1 MNKDLR
7 FCTALVTP
15 YTEKGIDYKNL
26 AYLIDRQL
34 EGGVSSILVNGTT
47 AEPSLLT
54 EEEKWDQIRFVIDYI
69 GGKVP
74 VMVGCGTVS
83 TEKTIENCKKAEDM
97 GADYL
102 LIVTPYYN
110 KTNQDGVA
118 EHYIKIAEKANKPII
133 MYNVPARTGFD
144 LLPQTVI
151 RLSTYKMISGIKQAS
166 PDISRCIEMFPAL
179 SESFCLLCGDDCMV
193 LPMMSVGA
201 SGLVS
206 VVSNVC
212 PKLVNKVLQ
221 NKEPLD
227 FYTLKKM
234 SDLCFCETNPIPV
247 KYIMFKL
254 GLLSE
259 YYLRLPLYSL
269 SAENKAKIDKFLPVI
284 KEQL

>member
-1 MNKDLR
+1 MNEKLR

-47 AEPSLLT
+47 AEPSLLS
-54 EEEKWDQIRFVIDYI
+54 EEEKWSQIRFVIDYI
-69 GGKVP
+69 GGKIP
-74 VMVGCGTVS
+74 VLVGCGTVS

-133 MYNVPARTGFD
+133 LYNVPARTGFD
-144 LLPQTVI
+144 LLPQTVVK
-151 RLSTYKMISGIKQAS
+151 LSTYKMIAGIKQAS
-166 PDISRCIEMFPAL
+166 PDISHCIEMIPAL
-179 SESFCLLCGDDCMV
+179 SDRFCLLCGDDCMV

-212 PKLVNKVLQ
+212 PKLVDKVLQ

-254 GLLSE
+254 GLLSD